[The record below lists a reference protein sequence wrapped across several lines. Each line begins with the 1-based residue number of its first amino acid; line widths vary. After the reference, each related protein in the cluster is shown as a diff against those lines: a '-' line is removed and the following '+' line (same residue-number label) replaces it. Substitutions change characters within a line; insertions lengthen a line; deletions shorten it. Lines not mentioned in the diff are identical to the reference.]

1 MGGAEDGV
9 AAVGATRARPA
20 GAEAGGAG
28 ARAGVDSKDC
38 CGAALFS
45 VAVDT
50 DASGLAR
57 IVVVSMVGS
66 SSPAAASKLLCE
78 SDACCRG
85 GLTAGLDGGGDG
97 DDEEEA
103 PEMTCT
109 KITSC

>member
-1 MGGAEDGV
+1 MVVRGGKEGNALS
-9 AAVGATRARPA
+9 R
-20 GAEAGGAG
+20 GAG

-78 SDACCRG
+78 SDARCRD
-85 GLTAGLDGGGDG
+85 GLAAGLDGGGDG
-97 DDEEEA
+97 DDEERED
-103 PEMTCT
+103 EDDG
-109 KITSC
+109 KN